1 MNRSFRE
8 ISGILEHPDSAAGSL
23 AATISIDELVVRLE
37 GLPDK
42 LHQRITDKYSVY
54 VTDNSAA
61 PTHSARIGSGETS
74 YLPLSEDGYLRVEEE
89 FDDGGLT
96 LVSHNFAAAATADLS
111 RGGVLL
117 SDPEDTVHA
126 AVCIENYLLRIFAGL
141 ALRAGGFFLHSCGIE
156 NGGEA
161 YVFFGYSGMGK
172 SAVATLTPGLPVL
185 SDDMIYIVPKEG
197 RFMAASTPFWGA
209 LTQLTKER
217 LVLPVAGC
225 YRIRKTT
232 CTKCVEIGSARALG
246 LMVPCCPFVAGKERR
261 DSMLV
266 PNILK
271 FLAEVSVHELFLPL
285 EPEFWKL
292 IKRGGTS

>member
-8 ISGILEHPDSAAGSL
+8 LSGALEPQDATAGSFS
-23 AATISIDELVVRLE
+23 ATISIDDLVVRLE

-54 VTDNSAA
+54 LADESAV
-61 PTHSARIGSGETS
+61 PTHAARVGAGEKS
-74 YLPLSEDGYLRVEEE
+74 YLPPSPDGYLRVEEE
-89 FDDGGLT
+89 FTAEGLA
-96 LVSHNFAAAATADLS
+96 LMSHNFAAAASADLS
-111 RGGVLL
+111 RGCVLL
-117 SDPEDTVHA
+117 SHPEDTVHA
-126 AVCIENYLLRIFAGL
+126 AVCIENYLLRIFSGL

-161 YVFFGYSGMGK
+161 YIFFGYSGMGK

-185 SDDMIYIVPKEG
+185 SDDMIYIVPKHG
-197 RFMAASTPFWGA
+197 KYMAASTPFWGA

-232 CTKCVEIGSARALG
+232 YTKCVDIGSAQALG
-246 LMVPCCPFVAGKERR
+246 LMIPCCPFVPGKERR

-266 PNILK
+266 PNILE
-271 FLAEVSVHELFLPL
+271 FLREVRVHELSLPL

-292 IKRGGTS
+292 IRRGGRP